1 MRRFIGRSVAAA
13 VLATAVVL
21 PVSGVAQAAPKA
33 PTVASWQHHD
43 CKCKHSHHRWD
54 DDDDWGWGHHWWGH
68 GGLLSGLLGIL
79 L

>member
-21 PVSGVAQAAPKA
+21 PASGVAQAAPKA
-33 PTVASWQHHD
+33 PTVASWSKD
-43 CKCKHSHHRWD
+43 CKCKHKHHDRG
-54 DDDDWGWGHHWWGH
+54 DDWGWWRHHH
-68 GGLLSGLLGIL
+68 GLLSDLLYIL